1 MRKLFRYLHNPILPH
16 LPLETR
22 GGGLF
27 FCYGGGG
34 CWQPWPL
41 DQYRSNKKVSAKAI
55 SSSNT
60 YCSSHGGS
68 DAIPFI
74 SLIRRQRQK
83 KKKGETFCSLEV
95 CQSSPSALSAESSPK
110 NLKASSKWSL
120 DVQPRHTW
128 AAFFTIH
135 IAWDLMSFKK
145 SSLQDHSLRSKFQ
158 RTSEIEQER
167 PLLITVCLL
176 FATAPAPHPP
186 MISSTVPQTNL
197 SSQVGAFLH

>member
-34 CWQPWPL
+34 CKAGWQPWPL

-83 KKKGETFCSLEV
+83 KKKEGETFCSLEV

-120 DVQPRHTW
+120 DVQPRLLEQH
-128 AAFFTIH
+128 F
-135 IAWDLMSFKK
+135 
-145 SSLQDHSLRSKFQ
+145 LRS
-158 RTSEIEQER
+158 T
-167 PLLITVCLL
+167 LLGILWVLRNQVFKTICYAVSFRECLKLNKKGHFWSLCGAITL
-176 FATAPAPHPP
+176 PALG
-186 MISSTVPQTNL
+186 MILPC
-197 SSQVGAFLH
+197 